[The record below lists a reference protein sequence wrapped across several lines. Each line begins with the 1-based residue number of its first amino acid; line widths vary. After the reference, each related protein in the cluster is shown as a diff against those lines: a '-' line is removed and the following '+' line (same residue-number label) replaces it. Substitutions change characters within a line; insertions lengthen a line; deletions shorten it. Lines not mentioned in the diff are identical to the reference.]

1 MELDELRSEWQ
12 EMSNEIKKQ
21 KILTDKLI
29 IDMTQER
36 FNNRLKSISIPE
48 TIGTVVCFGVAIL
61 ILLNFSK
68 LNTWY
73 LQLSGIFSILF
84 YIVLPILSLRAIY
97 GMKRIN
103 ISQGNYRETLEQFAK
118 NKMQFI
124 QVQKWSYYLSF
135 ILVIVCLPVAS
146 KLMNGT
152 DIFLESAVWLWYIP
166 FGFVFLYF
174 FSKWVFKKYK
184 GASNSAERLLKDIE
198 IS

>member
-84 YIVLPILSLRAIY
+84 YIVLPILSLKTIY

-124 QVQKWSYYLSF
+124 RVQKWSYYLSF

-152 DIFLESAVWLWYIP
+152 DIFLESAVW
-166 FGFVFLYF
+166 F
-174 FSKWVFKKYK
+174 
-184 GASNSAERLLKDIE
+184 
-198 IS
+198 

>member
-84 YIVLPILSLRAIY
+84 YIVLPILSLKTIY